1 MKRFSQPTVNVTRRR
16 GVGVGGSNSAV
27 VRVSYH
33 RQSQLWLYVLE
44 TKTRNAVLKRNQ
56 EPTIRT
62 RKVNNRKS

>member
-44 TKTRNAVLKRNQ
+44 TDGPRYIDEKPRAHD
-56 EPTIRT
+56 E
-62 RKVNNRKS
+62 RKKG